1 MSQVRTGALIA
12 LALVV
17 LGAVAWATLKP
28 APSSAATFTN
38 RVLFVAILGATALFA
53 RRFRSDASSLPIVVV
68 ALTTGLFF
76 LAASILFA
84 AHLAAVLSL
93 PLRSA
98 AASYDFR
105 LYSLLLFGVV
115 ALVPAILGLRTLPG
129 LVRGMGASTRRATRL
144 CLVLLALNVPLI
156 PLQDFAVALS
166 ISGVSVLAALFLL
179 RNRMHEGGGPGLV
192 P

>member
-1 MSQVRTGALIA
+1 M
-12 LALVV
+12 
-17 LGAVAWATLKP
+17 AWATLKP

-53 RRFRSDASSLPIVVV
+53 RRLRSDASSLPIVVV

-105 LYSLLLFGVV
+105 LYSLLLLG
-115 ALVPAILGLRTLPG
+115 AAGLVPGILGLRTLPG
-129 LVRGMGASTRRATRL
+129 LARGVVASPRRATRL
-144 CLVLLALNVPLI
+144 CLVLLAVNIPLI

-179 RNRMHEGGGPGLV
+179 RNQVHKERSA
-192 P
+192 